1 MTPIRNTKLLGPYDE
16 KAELISRYGLI
27 FFKLCSVILG
37 GSRESLVMLVWFKA
51 LLHLKSLDGVKMSRM
66 WRQSVVKKTTKE
78 INYFQLINFEK
89 DKNKSSQAGGDSVC

>member
-1 MTPIRNTKLLGPYDE
+1 MTRKQRNGQIYF
-16 KAELISRYGLI
+16 I
-27 FFKLCSVILG
+27 FELCSVG